1 MSLSVG
7 DLVKIKD
14 QRCKYGPIVEIDGS
28 NVVIRFCDGY
38 EKRYDIDEVEEF

>member
-1 MSLSVG
+1 MSFSLG

-28 NVVIRFCDGY
+28 NVVIESCNGS
-38 EKRYDIDEVEEF
+38 KQRYHIDEIEDL